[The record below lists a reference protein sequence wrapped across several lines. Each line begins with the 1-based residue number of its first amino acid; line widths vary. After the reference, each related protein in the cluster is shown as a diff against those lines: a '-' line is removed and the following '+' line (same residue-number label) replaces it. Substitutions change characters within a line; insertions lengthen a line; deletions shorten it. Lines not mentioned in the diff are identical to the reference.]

1 MKTNPI
7 NNTLGG
13 KTIAFPNV
21 IVKTRYGNVNLKS
34 IIENKR
40 IIICTNPSV
49 LIPKTAEGRNR
60 FESALK
66 QLKKLNFHLIGFNKN
81 TFEEHLFCVNW
92 LNSHM
97 EDCLIFPIY
106 YLPKNEVKKNL
117 EEMLSKEILI
127 DNPIYFIDK
136 MGNTQSIIN
145 GDDTKNNNLENIVE
159 LASKMVLSDQNF
171 ANSIN
176 RLEN

>member
-1 MKTNPI
+1 ME
-7 NNTLGG
+7 
-13 KTIAFPNV
+13 
-21 IVKTRYGNVNLKS
+21 NVNLKS

-40 IIICTNPSV
+40 IIICTNPSE
-49 LIPKTAEGRNR
+49 LIPKTKEGRNR
-60 FESALK
+60 FELALK

-81 TFEEHLFCVNW
+81 TFEEHLFSVNW

-97 EDCLIFPIY
+97 EDFLVFPIY

-136 MGNTQSIIN
+136 SGITQYILN
-145 GDDTKNNNLENIVE
+145 GDDIKSKNLESIVE

-176 RLEN
+176 SLEN